1 MASRNDAVESTGPQ
15 NLNAKRIKP
24 NLIFFIVGDG
34 ADVHNQD
41 PRLPREYRDS
51 DSPILHTFRG
61 ILHPLVRGKRSLQN
75 RFSDFEALTASLAA
89 ARIFMGKRCTQT
101 DTDTGR
107 RGRKEGEKK
116 GRRKPVVH
124 ALREITRDV

>member
-89 ARIFMGKRCTQT
+89 ARIFMGKR
-101 DTDTGR
+101 R
-107 RGRKEGEKK
+107 PIRIRGGEGGKRGKKK
-116 GRRKPVVH
+116 GEGSR
-124 ALREITRDV
+124 LCTRYEKLHVTFK